1 MAYRERVAQS
11 ILNEPKQIG
20 VIQKK
25 KKFFKN
31 SKTVRVAAAAAAAP
45 SFKPEGTL

>member
-1 MAYRERVAQS
+1 MAQS

-31 SKTVRVAAAAAAAP
+31 SKTVRVAAAAAAAAP